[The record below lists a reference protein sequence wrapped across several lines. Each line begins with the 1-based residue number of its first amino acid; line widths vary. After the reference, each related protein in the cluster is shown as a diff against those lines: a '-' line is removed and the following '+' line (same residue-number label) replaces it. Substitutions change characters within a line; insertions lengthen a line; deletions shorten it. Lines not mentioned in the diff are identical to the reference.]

1 MPDGALGP
9 IAGNQVAC
17 LDPFR
22 RSVLPLERRLK
33 PAVPLGER
41 DQFDASLTPPPSSP
55 SRSSRS
61 DSVSFCGSLRR
72 NGKGR
77 GEMAE
82 VDLRDQVA
90 SPERRRG
97 EGMFPWTP
105 RTARPA
111 PAAIASKSA
120 MTKGRSRVQRPILA
134 CSADHW
140 EGGANRPSLHLGVA
154 MIALNVR
161 SPLWRTTRNWRIAY
175 VN

>member
-41 DQFDASLTPPPSSP
+41 DQFDASLTPAAQLAQSILQE
-55 SRSSRS
+55 RLGL
-61 DSVSFCGSLRR
+61 VLRKQDKER
-72 NGKGR
+72 EGR

-97 EGMFPWTP
+97 EGIVPVDSTH
-105 RTARPA
+105 
-111 PAAIASKSA
+111 
-120 MTKGRSRVQRPILA
+120 G
-134 CSADHW
+134 
-140 EGGANRPSLHLGVA
+140 
-154 MIALNVR
+154 
-161 SPLWRTTRNWRIAY
+161 
-175 VN
+175 